1 MRGFLTTPLA
11 RSLLL
16 VFALTIPSAY
26 FGMGCGGDEGPEPPV
41 PSAITIS
48 PESAAFDALD
58 QSLRLTA
65 TVRDQYG
72 QVMTGVT
79 VTWASSDGSVAV
91 VNNQGLVTATGN
103 GGAIVTAS
111 AGPVT
116 ARAEVSVQQV
126 VAEVVVSPSVDTL
139 VAIGDTVRLSAV
151 ARDANGH
158 VVEGAEFTWS
168 SDDESVATV
177 DETGLVAAV
186 GNGSAQVTVTS
197 EERSVSA
204 TMIVAQRPTTLVI
217 VSGDNQQGV
226 QGQALPEPLVVRAE
240 DRGGTGVAGVQV
252 AFTPG
257 EGNGSVS
264 NSMVASDEAGLASTD
279 WTLGNVRTQSLAAT
293 ALDDLR
299 AEFSATAP
307 GLYECGNPTSAPG
320 VMVDVPLRAIHAS
333 GNWGTNETVVRE
345 WTGTAPIV
353 PPDYIAW
360 LKSLYVNWVGISVEL
375 SFDDSMDSTVE
386 AADSAFSDGAIRQFI
401 RDLTAEDIDVY
412 VTLAFNDHESANSAR
427 PARRWQL
434 GYPGDPGGGVLPEH
448 WPWRPDHPE
457 HDRFVSE
464 FWETYTQQA
473 VHFARIAEEEGA
485 RMFSLGTETDRL
497 FRTRP
502 WRSHMINDFADE
514 LQAMVDRVRGVYSGL
529 VTYDMHYDVL
539 QTPEFFG
546 PGSHCLWGDLGLDV
560 VGVSAWFSL
569 ADSPP
574 SSVMDV
580 ASLEMAY
587 ERIFGDYLI
596 PLAERNRD
604 LPVVFLENG
613 AMDVVTAPFRPDDTS
628 EQGKRFEFTD
638 GNANGLDDGR
648 ETQANIYQ
656 ALINT
661 MGAHP
666 GVIDGVFWWD
676 NWMASDE
683 LWNEGW
689 ANLRNFDV
697 RGKLAGEVIRMAYS
711 FYER

>member
-1 MRGFLTTPLA
+1 MRGPFTNALA
-11 RSLLL
+11 RSLAL
-16 VFALTIPSAY
+16 VFALAVPSVY

-41 PSAITIS
+41 PSTITIS
-48 PESAAFDALD
+48 PESATFQAID
-58 QSLRLTA
+58 QSVRLTA

-111 AGPVT
+111 AGSVT
-116 ARAEVSVQQV
+116 GRAEVSVQQ
-126 VAEVVVSPSVDTL
+126 
-139 VAIGDTVRLSAV
+139 
-151 ARDANGH
+151 
-158 VVEGAEFTWS
+158 
-168 SDDESVATV
+168 
-177 DETGLVAAV
+177 
-186 GNGSAQVTVTS
+186 
-197 EERSVSA
+197 
-204 TMIVAQRPTTLVI
+204 RPTNLAI
-217 VSGDNQQGV
+217 VSGNNQHGT
-226 QGQALPEPLVVRAE
+226 QGQALPEPLVVRVE
-240 DRGGTGVAGVQV
+240 DRGGAGVADVQV
-252 AFTPG
+252 AFAPG
-257 EGNGSVS
+257 EENGWVS
-264 NSMVASDEAGLASTD
+264 NAVVASNEVGLASTE
-279 WTLGNVRTQSLAAT
+279 WTLGNVRTQSLTAT

-299 AEFSATAP
+299 TEFLATAP
-307 GLYECGNPTSAPG
+307 GLYECGHATSASG
-320 VMVDVPLRAIHAS
+320 VAVDFPLRAIHAS
-333 GNWGTNETVVRE
+333 GNWGTNPQVVEE
-345 WTGTAPIV
+345 WRNAGSGPLV
-353 PPDYIAW
+353 PADYIAW
-360 LKSLYVNWVGISVEL
+360 LKSLHVNWVGMSVEL
-375 SFDDSMDSTVE
+375 SFDDSMDSTV
-386 AADSAFSDGAIRQFI
+386 DIDRGTFSDGAIRQFI

-412 VTLAFNDHESANSAR
+412 VTLAFNDGESANAAR

-434 GYPGDPGGGVLPEH
+434 GDPGDPGEGVLPEY
-448 WPWRPDHPE
+448 WPWRPDHPD

-464 FWETYTQQA
+464 FWEIYTQQA
-473 VHFARIAEEEGA
+473 VHVAGIAEEEGA

-514 LQAMVDRVRGVYSGL
+514 LQTMVDRVRSVYNGL
-529 VTYDMHYDVL
+529 LTYDMHYDVL
-539 QTPEFFG
+539 QTPDFYG

-587 ERIFGDYLI
+587 DRIFGDYLI

-613 AMDVVTAPFRPDDTS
+613 AIDIVAAPFRPDDTF
-628 EQGKRFEFTD
+628 EQGSHFEFTD

-656 ALINT
+656 ALLNT
-661 MGAHP
+661 MESYP

-683 LWNEGW
+683 LWAEGW
-689 ANLRNFDV
+689 AGLRNFDV
-697 RGKLAGEVIRMAYS
+697 RGKPAEEVIRSAYRS
-711 FYER
+711 YER